1 MNNTSRNALST
12 KIYKEL
18 LSHNVSEFTSL
29 CRAERELVV
38 NHVSYLFQSKV
49 HFSKRL
55 IFSERSELDKL
66 KAALFSPPILPKN
79 AVFLDVDKLVG
90 GHEIE
95 SNTLKFNWINKIASG
110 NIFNVS
116 IDKKTIK
123 TSNLDDRYSDVFTL
137 FSQLGKKIDLNTLSK
152 TLFSTTLTVQDKSL
166 LKSLGVESNRL
177 PITIEDMVEI
187 SCTAGFYPILCVSST
202 NWKKASILSYFTK
215 HQEGKLPCAAFIEF
229 SESSFEDIASGFISA
244 IPIAN
249 QNFCKFNP
257 YSDVV
262 DLRKCIA
269 LKSNGKHQVSLLSE
283 LEKIAISNVDISDD
297 IKDKIQQF
305 IQGFFEFI
313 EKENGSD
320 YNYILEKGK
329 HCEYHA
335 ILVNALF
342 SYLDGTSRLE
352 DIYYYLQVYIFS
364 EECQLLKNQL
374 SSKHNEI
381 LKNSYKDD
389 ESDFDIFSDEI
400 DYNDD
405 SLELC
410 MDDDLFGDDNGT
422 DDLFYDENESEY
434 EDKIH
439 DKSNIQGKS
448 LSDTNKNEKNRGES
462 NVSFDTVFAASFFL
476 LATWVVVSTIF

>member
-1 MNNTSRNALST
+1 MSNTSRNTLST

-18 LSHNVSEFTSL
+18 LSHNVSELTSL
-29 CRAERELVV
+29 CRAERELII
-38 NHVSYLFQSKV
+38 NHISDLFQSKV

-55 IFSERSELDKL
+55 IFSERTELDKL
-66 KAALFSPPILPKN
+66 KASIFSAPTLPKN

-110 NIFNVS
+110 NLFNVS
-116 IDKKTIK
+116 IDKKT
-123 TSNLDDRYSDVFTL
+123 TTANNLHERNRDVFNL
-137 FSQLGKKIDLNTLSK
+137 FSQLGKKIDLNTLSNI
-152 TLFSTTLTVQDKSL
+152 LFSTRLTVQDKSL
-166 LKSLGVESNRL
+166 LKTLGVESNRL

-187 SCTAGFYPILCVSST
+187 SGSAGFYPIVCVSSK
-202 NWKKASILSYFTK
+202 NWKKSSILSCFIK
-215 HQEGKLPCAAFIEF
+215 HQEGKLSCAAFIEF

-257 YSDVV
+257 YSNVV

-283 LEKIAISNVDISDD
+283 LEKIAISNVDISEDL
-297 IKDKIQQF
+297 KNKVQQF
-305 IQGFFEFI
+305 TQGFFEFI
-313 EKENGSD
+313 EKANGSD

-329 HCEYHA
+329 HCEYYGYL
-335 ILVNALF
+335 INALF
-342 SYLDGTSRLE
+342 SYLDETSRPE
-352 DIYYYLQVYIFS
+352 EIYHYLQAYIFS
-364 EECQLLKNQL
+364 EECQLSKNQL
-374 SSKHNEI
+374 NNKHNEI
-381 LKNSYKDD
+381 LQKSYEDD

-400 DYNDD
+400 DYSDD

-410 MDDDLFGDDNGT
+410 MDDDLFGDDNDT
-422 DDLFYDENESEY
+422 DDLLYDENEY
-434 EDKIH
+434 EDKVH
-439 DKSNIQGKS
+439 DKSDIKEKW
-448 LSDTNKNEKNRGES
+448 LSDTNKNVTNRGES
-462 NVSFDTVFAASFFL
+462 NISFDTIFAGSFFL